1 MEALNPLILMI
12 PADCLVTSE
21 AGRLVSC
28 SVDVV
33 KHGDS
38 GTSLQNNIAKILID
52 FYKK

>member
-1 MEALNPLILMI
+1 MEALILMI
-12 PADCLVTSE
+12 PADQLVTSE

-38 GTSLQNNIAKILID
+38 GTSFQNNIAKVLIN
-52 FYKK
+52 FY